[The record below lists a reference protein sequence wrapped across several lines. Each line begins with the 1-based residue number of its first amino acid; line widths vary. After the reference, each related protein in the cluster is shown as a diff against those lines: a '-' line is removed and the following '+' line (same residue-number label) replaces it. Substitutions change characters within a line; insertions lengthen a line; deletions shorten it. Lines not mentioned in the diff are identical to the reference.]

1 MSEKKPVPGLRSLLE
16 DTFGLKIDD
25 AMRKRIEEGFGTTLD
40 DDPSRWDDVK
50 RTLAIQSGEDPEAE
64 GIVAGV
70 VDRLAVELGD
80 GTTPPAA
87 WTAGE
92 RAVYSTVRVEG
103 AIEEGGFDNLE
114 PDGARPWLVH
124 AIEGYRLL
132 GLDEHARIAD
142 RVASMLATG
151 QGATGEDREDLEEDW
166 FGTIGSDQE
175 RAAWITAH
183 PDQFRS

>member
-1 MSEKKPVPGLRSLLE
+1 MTEKKPVPGLRSLLE

-25 AMRKRIEEGFGTTLD
+25 AMRKRIEDGFGTTLD

-50 RTLAIQSGEDPEAE
+50 RTLAIRSGEDPAAE

-70 VDRLAVELGD
+70 VDRLAAELGD

-92 RAVYSTVRVEG
+92 RAIYSTVRVET

-114 PDGARPWLVH
+114 PAGARPWLDEAV
-124 AIEGYRLL
+124 AGYRFL
-132 GLDEHARIAD
+132 GLDRHAELTT
-142 RVASMLATG
+142 RVMAAIEVDLG
-151 QGATGEDREDLEEDW
+151 GDDREDLEEDW
-166 FGTIGSDQE
+166 FGEVGSNAE

-183 PDQFRS
+183 PNQFRS

>member
-1 MSEKKPVPGLRSLLE
+1 MSEKEPVPGLRSLLE

-25 AMRKRIEEGFGTTLD
+25 AMRKRIEAGFGTTLD

-50 RTLAIQSGEDPEAE
+50 RTLAIQAGEDPEAE

-70 VDRLAVELGD
+70 VDRLRAEVGD
-80 GTTPPAA
+80 RSEPPAP
-87 WTAGE
+87 WTEAE
-92 RAVYSTVRVEG
+92 RAVFATVRVEE
-103 AIEEGGFDNLE
+103 AVEEGGFDNIE
-114 PDGARPWLVH
+114 PTGARPWLVH

-142 RVASMLATG
+142 RVATMLATG
-151 QGATGEDREDLEEDW
+151 AGSTGDEREDLEEDW